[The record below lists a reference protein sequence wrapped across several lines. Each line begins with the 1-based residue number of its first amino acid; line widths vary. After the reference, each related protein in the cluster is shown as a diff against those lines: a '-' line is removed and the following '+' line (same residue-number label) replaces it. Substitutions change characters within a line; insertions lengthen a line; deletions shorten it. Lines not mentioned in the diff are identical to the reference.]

1 MFRAAEHRQKLTW
14 HLTGITAACWLV
26 LLTVGGVVRLVEVGG
41 VADHLPGLLLLLLPG
56 PGLQPGPQAGQ
67 LRADALQRGRQV
79 RLVSRAGGV
88 CNKIVSPRP
97 ESPVPAK

>member
-1 MFRAAEHRQKLTW
+1 M
-14 HLTGITAACWLV
+14 
-26 LLTVGGVVRLVEVGG
+26 LLTVGGVVVLVEVGG
-41 VADHLPGLLLLLLPG
+41 VANHLPGLLLLLLPG

-79 RLVSRAGGV
+79 RLVARAGRV

-97 ESPVPAK
+97 ESPSSCEVRDSRPGTGATVAVVCSSSAVWD